1 MDHEQ
6 QKMGNEDR
14 LLRGRKCIKAGVCG
28 SIVAT
33 LCCVTPL
40 LAIALASVGLAT
52 IVPYLDYIL
61 VPALLICLLLAF
73 YGWLTS
79 RDDGDH
85 HR

>member
-1 MDHEQ
+1 MNKE
-6 QKMGNEDR
+6 R
-14 LLRGRKCIKAGVCG
+14 LSLGKKCIKAGVCG

-61 VPALLICLLLAF
+61 FPALLIFLLLAF
-73 YGWLTS
+73 YGWVTS
-79 RDDGDH
+79 RDGGDH